1 MSLKVYGQLA
11 VKTEPLATWFKMP
24 WKYHLPCL
32 SLEEGTVQA
41 VFHLASEAAPWV
53 LPQRAGYALMS
64 VARMTSEAYQL
75 VCHQRVYCEKYSQL
89 KESECSKWEK
99 IKITLGLASTFSP
112 LLMVVSRMFPT
123 LFIVG
128 QAGKTVI
135 ELGENIASLRNIR
148 QLSYEQISDK
158 IIPIISHSLYLA
170 ALWRTKSYELRLASI
185 VFQGGVCAYQAF
197 KLSKQGKKIQ
207 GIVWALIG
215 VVRFYSGYRYYQLN
229 TATEPQYIYKQRH
242 AEKNKKIQPSPLTE
256 KGHQQARRNGPV
268 VEKWLQEKTGK
279 VEWNYAASTV
289 IRSRQTAER
298 MAEGAGRPHQPVLL
312 DARLQERIKGE
323 PESYQ
328 YARHAAAVDDLL
340 DEFAEPGKGLLI
352 VDHQVAGREYAR
364 RVEISNAELAKKR
377 PHYNDGF
384 LFKRQ
389 NGQTELIDR
398 FNPEEKKVRVK
409 RGGETP
415 PLQS

>member
-1 MSLKVYGQLA
+1 MSLKACAQLA

-32 SLEEGTVQA
+32 SLEAGTVQA

-64 VARMTSEAYQL
+64 AARITSEMYRL
-75 VCHQRVYCEKYSQL
+75 ICHQRVYCEKYSQL

-128 QAGKTVI
+128 QAGKTLI
-135 ELGENIASLRNIR
+135 ELGENIASLRNVR
-148 QLSYEQISDK
+148 QLEQISDK

-185 VFQGGVCAYQAF
+185 LFQGGVCAYQVF

-215 VVRFYSGYRYYQLN
+215 AVRFYSGYRYYQLK
-229 TATEPQYIYKQRH
+229 TSSEPQFIYKQRH

-256 KGHQQARRNGPV
+256 KGHQQARKNGPV

-279 VEWNYAASTV
+279 TEWNYAASTI

-298 MAEGAGRPHQPVLL
+298 MVEGVGRHQPVLL

-364 RVEISNAELAKKR
+364 RVEISNEKLAHKR
-377 PHYNDGF
+377 LKYMDGY
-384 LFKRQ
+384 LFRRL
-389 NGQTELIDR
+389 NGQTELVDR
-398 FNPEEKKVRVK
+398 FNLKGNKKEEGKI
-409 RGGETP
+409 P
-415 PLQS
+415 SP

>member
-1 MSLKVYGQLA
+1 MSLSVCAQLS

-24 WKYHLPCL
+24 WKYHLPYL
-32 SLEEGTVQA
+32 SLEADTVQA
-41 VFHLASEAAPWV
+41 VFHLASEAAPWI

-64 VARMTSEAYQL
+64 IARMASQAYQL
-75 VCHQRVYCEKYSQL
+75 VCYQRAYCEKYSEG

-99 IKITLGLASTFSP
+99 TKITLGLASTFSP

-148 QLSYEQISDK
+148 MLSYEQISDK

-170 ALWRTKSYELRLASI
+170 ALWRTKSYEIRLASI
-185 VFQGGVCAYQAF
+185 LFQGGVFVYQAL

-215 VVRFYSGYRYYQLN
+215 AVRFYSGYRYYLLK
-229 TATEPQYIYKQRH
+229 TSPEPQFIYKQRH
-242 AEKNKKIQPSPLTE
+242 AEKNKKIQPSPLSD
-256 KGHQQARRNGPV
+256 KGHQQARKNGPR
-268 VEKWLQEKTGK
+268 VESWLQEKTGK
-279 VEWNYAASTV
+279 AEWNYAASTI

-298 MAEGAGRPHQPVLL
+298 MVEGVGRPHQSVLL

-323 PESYQ
+323 PESFQ
-328 YARHAAAVDDLL
+328 YARHAAAVDDLV

-352 VDHQVAGREYAR
+352 VDHQMAGREYAR
-364 RVEISNAELAKKR
+364 GVELSNEELAHKR
-377 PHYNDGF
+377 LKYMDGY
-384 LFKRQ
+384 LFKRL

-398 FNPEEKKVRVK
+398 FKLHSK
-409 RGGETP
+409 
-415 PLQS
+415 